1 MKVGVKKKGLQDVV
15 TFGRWKGHTLQTVL
29 DEDPDYIIWIEK
41 HVDFFKIDE
50 DIIQQAYEEMNN
62 RPNPYPSNYWT
73 PWRDD
78 EYEPWWGRFD
88 EEPH

>member
-1 MKVGVKKKGLQDVV
+1 MKVGVKTKGLQDVV

-29 DEDPDYIIWIEK
+29 DEDPDYIIWMNE
-41 HVDFFKIDE
+41 HVDFFKVSE
-50 DIIQQAYEEMNN
+50 DVIQKAYEEINN
-62 RPNPYPSNYWT
+62 APPPYINYWT

-78 EYEPWWGRFD
+78 DEDPWWNDRFG